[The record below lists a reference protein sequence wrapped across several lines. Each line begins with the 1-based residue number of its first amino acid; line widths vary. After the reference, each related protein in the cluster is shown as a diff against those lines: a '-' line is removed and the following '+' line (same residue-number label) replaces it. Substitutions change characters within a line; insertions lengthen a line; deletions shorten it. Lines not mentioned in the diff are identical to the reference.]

1 MALPSSLIFAIF
13 SATLSSFLFGYNIG
27 VINAPRV
34 VVAQWIRK
42 VRCERNGGVADQENA
57 TDIWC
62 RHYEAENASNV
73 MFEENDDLNTIW
85 SLISAI
91 FCLGAFCSAIFLS
104 FFVNRFGRRG
114 TLLLNN
120 ITSILGSIC
129 MFMSLYVA
137 SYELLI
143 VGRFIIGLNSGL
155 NSAVPPMYLT
165 EISPARIRGA
175 VGTVHSLGNV
185 FALFISQASRPQLGL
200 PICSEFEP

>member
-1 MALPSSLIFAIF
+1 MALSSSLIFAIF

-42 VRCERNGGVADQENA
+42 VRCERNGGTPNVDNSS
-57 TDIWC
+57 DIWC
-62 RHYEAENASNV
+62 RHYEPERASNI
-73 MFEENDDLNTIW
+73 MFNENDELNTIW

-91 FCLGAFCSAIFLS
+91 FCAGALCSAVFLS
-104 FFVNRFGRRG
+104 FFVTRFGRRG

-120 ITSILGSIC
+120 TTSITGSIC
-129 MFMSLYVA
+129 MIMSLYVS

-143 VGRFIIGLNSGL
+143 VGRFIIGLNCGL

-185 FALFISQASRPQLGL
+185 LALFISQV
-200 PICSEFEP
+200 